1 MERMNFHE
9 YQVLARRTQNTSITE
24 FQRKMHAL
32 HGMSSE
38 VGEIHGIFQKV
49 YQGHTVDYDELIK
62 EMGDLMWFMCEL
74 CDCIGIELED
84 VCRLNIEK
92 LKKRYPEGFD
102 EEKSRSRYK
111 TTTLDEIKSI
121 AERMESVNA

>member
-1 MERMNFHE
+1 MDFKE
-9 YQVLARRTQNTSITE
+9 YQALARRTQNKE
-24 FQRKMHAL
+24 LMPVERRLHAL
-32 HGMSSE
+32 HGMSAE
-38 VGEIHGIFQKV
+38 VGEIHSIYQKF

-102 EEKSRSRYK
+102 EEKSRSRHK